1 MVEWMLLVH
10 TSMVFDQPWVK
21 REEDM
26 ATEGKEDNNETKVG
40 HGKMSITTMINIF
53 NGRGE
58 KLEMVIHVLA
68 YLNINT
74 SLLQGIQERG
84 G

>member
-1 MVEWMLLVH
+1 MDWGNNATMA
-10 TSMVFDQPWVK
+10 
-21 REEDM
+21 

-68 YLNINT
+68 YWNINT
-74 SLLQGIQERG
+74 SFLQDIQERG
-84 G
+84 DTW